1 MELWRRVKLCYA
13 NVMETPDK
21 PRRDFLF
28 LATGGVAAFGLAA
41 VTRPLVGHMSPAG
54 DAVSYAVDVDL
65 FKLEEGM
72 EMRVLYRGRPVAIRH
87 RTPAEIKAAQADDTA
102 KLPHMETDRSRLRLK
117 PDRTVDPRFLVFHPI
132 CSHFGCTVV
141 GKAGDFDGWYCP
153 CHGAHFDTSGRVRKG
168 PAPRN
173 MDIPD
178 YFWATNSTITLRELT
193 VFERME
199 AKTL

>member
-1 MELWRRVKLCYA
+1 MEQ
-13 NVMETPDK
+13 PDK

-41 VTRPLVGHMSPAG
+41 VSRPLLGHMSPAA
-54 DAVSYAVDVDL
+54 DAELLQGMDIDL
-65 FKLEEGM
+65 SKLEEGM

-102 KLPHMETDRSRLRLK
+102 KLPHKETDRSRLRLK
-117 PDRTVDPRFLVFHPI
+117 PDQTVDPRFLVFHPI
-132 CSHFGCTVV
+132 CTHFGCIVV
-141 GKAGDFDGWYCP
+141 GEAGDFDGWYCP

-173 MDIPD
+173 LEIPD
-178 YFWATNSTITLRELT
+178 YFWTSDSSITLRPLT